1 MPAQDPVAG
10 TSAVG
15 YTGAME
21 HSTPSQPGMTAEQLR
36 AILND
41 THWYQPRFALIAD
54 ARKVRVIAAT
64 ADYSRVQ
71 VVAEEM
77 PAYRLVTQLAIQDA
91 FPVTP
96 AELMFL
102 GEEDDN

>member
-21 HSTPSQPGMTAEQLR
+21 HSTPIQPGMTAEQLR
-36 AILND
+36 DILLD
-41 THWYQPRFALIAD
+41 THWYQPRFGLIAD
-54 ARKVRVIAAT
+54 ARKVRIIAAND
-64 ADYSRVQ
+64 DYSQVQ
-71 VVAEEM
+71 VVSEEM
-77 PAYRLVTQLAIQDA
+77 RAYKLVAQIAIRDA
-91 FPVTP
+91 FPATP